1 MFGVGTDFVGNAWV
15 VMERMGGDL
24 RTLIDDRVNY
34 LEDGQMPFDYN
45 NAVTMMID
53 IARAMEDLHGCDL
66 IHADLKA
73 SNILVTL

>member
-45 NAVTMMID
+45 NAVTMMI
-53 IARAMEDLHGCDL
+53 ALHERWKTYTDV
-66 IHADLKA
+66 I
-73 SNILVTL
+73 